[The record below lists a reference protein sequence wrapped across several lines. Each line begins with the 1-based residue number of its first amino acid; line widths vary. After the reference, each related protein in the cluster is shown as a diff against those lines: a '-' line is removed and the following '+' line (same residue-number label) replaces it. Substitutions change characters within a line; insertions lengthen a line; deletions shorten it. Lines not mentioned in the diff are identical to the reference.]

1 VPVGDRAFLFIIEAP
16 SNDEADRIVRD
27 MSAWGLLEW
36 KVTSLQSVEVL
47 LTDGPL
53 RELTPAE
60 RDAIGQRLLDMVE
73 KGL

>member
-1 VPVGDRAFLFIIEAP
+1 VLPPERRPGAEYLAW
-16 SNDEADRIVRD
+16 AAVR
-27 MSAWGLLEW
+27 GLAM
-36 KVTSLQSVEVL
+36 L

-53 RELTPAE
+53 RRLASAE

>member
-1 VPVGDRAFLFIIEAP
+1 
-16 SNDEADRIVRD
+16 
-27 MSAWGLLEW
+27 M
-36 KVTSLQSVEVL
+36 L

-53 RELTPAE
+53 RKLPSEE